1 MPRVVINPPALYSS
15 TKFGFSH
22 ATRSEGRVWLHLAGQ
37 VAWDAEY
44 NLIGPRDIRLQMQ
57 QALANLRV
65 VLAEAGATPA
75 DVVRMHTYL
84 VDHTADD
91 LKYLASCL
99 KVFYGDAPPAANTV
113 IGVAQLA
120 MPEFLCEIE
129 VTAVLD

>member
-22 ATRSEGRVWLHLAGQ
+22 ATRSEGRTWLHLAGQ

-91 LKYLASCL
+91 LKYFASCL

-113 IGVAQLA
+113 IGVARLA